1 MSRRQSDADAEAM
14 TAASIGG
21 QQAYWSGKPFDPKAS
36 AIWRGGWL
44 SAAAEARRTLDEHK
58 PQVLGRQDMQAALN
72 EAGAAIRQLLP
83 VKATPR
89 QRSLANNALSLIE
102 TALTRLEPPAP
113 AKAPGAT
120 RKPSIRRAGR

>member
-14 TAASIGG
+14 TAASLGG

-58 PQVLGRQDMQAALN
+58 PQVLGRQDMQTALN

-83 VKATPR
+83 AKATPR
-89 QRSLANNALSLIE
+89 QRSLANSALSLIE

-113 AKAPGAT
+113 TKAPAT
-120 RKPSIRRAGR
+120 RKPSARRAGR